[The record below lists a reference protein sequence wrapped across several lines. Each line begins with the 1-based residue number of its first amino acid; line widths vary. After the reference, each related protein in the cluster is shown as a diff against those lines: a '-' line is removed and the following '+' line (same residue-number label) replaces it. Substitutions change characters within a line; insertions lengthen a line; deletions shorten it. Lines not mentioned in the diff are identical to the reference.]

1 VKHSEALFYD
11 SASNILI
18 MRNYK
23 IINFDVCSLK

>member
-23 IINFDVCSLK
+23 IINIDV

>member
-11 SASNILI
+11 FASNILI

-23 IINFDVCSLK
+23 IINIDV